1 MTFSNQKVNCKYLI
15 FISIFFKPVLQG
27 LNAQAMNLQ
36 DDTLK
41 PVIPPFLPPPT
52 FDRDRPKMP
61 PVSTKEID
69 RRPWK
74 YILAGKSDYA
84 HLSTALESIVF

>member
-1 MTFSNQKVNCKYLI
+1 M
-15 FISIFFKPVLQG
+15 FISIFLKPVVQG

-61 PVSTKEID
+61 PVSTKRSIGALGSTSLLVSLLE
-69 RRPWK
+69 
-74 YILAGKSDYA
+74 YA
-84 HLSTALESIVF
+84 VQTILESIEFFNTTGYSY